1 MSTEAS
7 TSLTTL
13 PNSGQDSWDR
23 QRSVQQ
29 RLSRLFSVFGY
40 RTLELPI
47 LGPAELFLRKSG
59 GELASQMY
67 SFTDAGG
74 SQVSLRPEFTAPIMR
89 HYLDCAGQGSLP
101 IRWQYAGP
109 VFRYGGAGSS
119 PALGGGQFTQIG
131 AELIGSGTV
140 LADAE
145 LLGMA
150 ARVPSEL
157 GLKDWRLRIGDLA
170 VLHSLLDVA
179 GLSERSRSF
188 IVSQIPNL
196 AQGTSGV
203 EAAVERAQQLHLV
216 GTGPEGDDLGLAVS
230 GLDDDQARKVLQGFL
245 GWKTGDAQGGTY
257 FQIPSRPGAHLA
269 PDRDAL
275 VPDASAPDP
284 PEDGRSGEEREN
296 WGDFGRREPSE
307 IVDRLLRKI
316 KGSDDLVNLRR
327 GMELVAQFVAIKGPP
342 PAALESAE
350 RLMQGAGADLAALKQ
365 LAELVELLGGTD
377 RGPDDSGTPRVGPD
391 NLELDFGLARGLAY
405 YNGIIFE
412 VRHSSLSG
420 PLGGGGRYDDLARAL
435 GSKETVPALGFAYN
449 LEALMLVPGLDISQE
464 DSPAGLPR
472 VLVATVDRQSFG
484 AATEKVEDLGRA
496 GYSAEM
502 DLESRSL
509 EEALSQA
516 RQRGMGQLVW
526 VSADGNAVTH
536 RVD

>member
-7 TSLTTL
+7 TFPTTL

-23 QRSVQQ
+23 QRSVLQ

-40 RTLELPI
+40 QKLELPI

-67 SFTDAGG
+67 SFADAGG

-89 HYLDCAGQGSLP
+89 HYLDCAGQASLP
-101 IRWQYAGP
+101 VRWQYAGP
-109 VFRYGGAGSS
+109 VFRYSGAGLST
-119 PALGGGQFTQIG
+119 ALGGGQFTQIG

-170 VLHSLLDVA
+170 VLHGLLDVA

-196 AQGTSGV
+196 AQGAVGI
-203 EAAVERAQQLHLV
+203 EAALERAEQLHLV
-216 GTGPEGDDLGLAVS
+216 GPGPEGDDLGLALS

-257 FQIPSRPGAHLA
+257 QQIGRLPGAPLA
-269 PDRDAL
+269 PNPDAS
-275 VPDASAPDP
+275 VPDASTPGP
-284 PEDGRSGEEREN
+284 PEDGGSGEEREI
-296 WGDFGRREPSE
+296 WGDFGRRDPSE

-316 KGSDDLVNLRR
+316 RGSDDRANLRR
-327 GMELVAQFVAIKGPP
+327 GMELVAQLVDIKGPP
-342 PAALESAE
+342 AAALEIAE
-350 RLMQGAGADLAALKQ
+350 RLLQRAGANMAALKR
-365 LAELVELLGGTD
+365 LGELVELL
-377 RGPDDSGTPRVGPD
+377 RGPDDSGTPRIGSD

-405 YNGIIFE
+405 YNGIVFE

-449 LEALMLVPGLDISQE
+449 LEALLHILGMDNSPE

-472 VLVATVDRQSFG
+472 VLVAAADRQSFG
-484 AATEKVEDLGRA
+484 AATDKLEELGQA

-502 DLESRSL
+502 DLEGRSV
-509 EEALSQA
+509 EEALSHA
-516 RQRGMGQLVW
+516 RQRGMEQLVW
-526 VSADGNAVTH
+526 VSADGKAVTH